1 MRAVK
6 LLMTSKVVLQSGS
19 LILAIA
25 TFAAQHALGN
35 VISGVSISVS
45 KPYNEGEKIRVVQGG
60 TVIAEGIVRDVTL
73 RHTVIYQ
80 FNGESYIVPNSV
92 MDTAVVINTNYTEN
106 IGNFIEVEISYDA
119 DIDEALRII
128 RKVCAEHE
136 LTLNTEEH
144 AVTASGYTQNGII
157 LKTTIWTENLD
168 DSFHACSDI
177 RIALI
182 TEFKK
187 SGIEIPYQTV
197 TVKIAPAAAIAANPA
212 DSAIKKDTFSFLFAF
227 IKIRLPSV
235 SVSPN
240 ASLISPPDTLS
251 LFAILT
257 PFPNSMASA
266 LSTDVNLCSPIKYP
280 AFCFYV

>member
-1 MRAVK
+1 MDLLIKIGIFAVVALVLNYVVNIIYK
-6 LLMTSKVVLQSGS
+6 YILKKTGAIHLQFSKSVLVIVIDVIVIYSLAQQFDMTKEISKVVLQSGS

-197 TVKIAPAAAIAANPA
+197 TVNAPFH
-212 DSAIKKDTFSFLFAF
+212 T
-227 IKIRLPSV
+227 
-235 SVSPN
+235 
-240 ASLISPPDTLS
+240 
-251 LFAILT
+251 
-257 PFPNSMASA
+257 
-266 LSTDVNLCSPIKYP
+266 
-280 AFCFYV
+280 

>member
-1 MRAVK
+1 M
-6 LLMTSKVVLQSGS
+6 
-19 LILAIA
+19 
-25 TFAAQHALGN
+25 
-35 VISGVSISVS
+35 
-45 KPYNEGEKIRVVQGG
+45 
-60 TVIAEGIVRDVTL
+60 IAEGIVRDVTL

-197 TVKIAPAAAIAANPA
+197 TVNAPFH
-212 DSAIKKDTFSFLFAF
+212 T
-227 IKIRLPSV
+227 
-235 SVSPN
+235 
-240 ASLISPPDTLS
+240 
-251 LFAILT
+251 
-257 PFPNSMASA
+257 
-266 LSTDVNLCSPIKYP
+266 
-280 AFCFYV
+280 